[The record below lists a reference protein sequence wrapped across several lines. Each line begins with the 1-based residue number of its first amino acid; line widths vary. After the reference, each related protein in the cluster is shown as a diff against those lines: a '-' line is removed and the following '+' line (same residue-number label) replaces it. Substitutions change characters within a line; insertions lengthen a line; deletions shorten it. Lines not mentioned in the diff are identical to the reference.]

1 MSLSIALKTALSGLT
16 AAQTSLQVTSDNITN
31 ANTPGY
37 TRKSVEF
44 ESRRILAQGA
54 GVQTGEITRAVDEF
68 VVSQIRDQLATV
80 GDFKVRDQFLRQI
93 QNLFGSPEDNRTL
106 TNSLNELK
114 NALETLALTP
124 EFDANSVEVVN
135 IARQLAN
142 MLNQTAN
149 TVQQLRADASNEIER
164 LVTLLDS
171 DLEVIADLN
180 SQVARAVTLNQS
192 SAALEDERDRLLA
205 SVSELID
212 IRLVENSDGTVTVFT
227 GSGRLLVNGGTA
239 TDLSHTAAAQ
249 TSASVFYL
257 DPSDPNYP
265 GPITGIFVGGSTAP
279 GDDITSEIANGRL
292 FALIDMR
299 DNVLPKLQSEMDYL
313 AQSLISEINGVHN
326 GGTAFPPPSS
336 LTGSHTFVGGD
347 VFSATGTVRIAV
359 IDQTD
364 GTVVETLDLA
374 LGGLTTVGAVAAAV
388 GGMTNAT
395 ASLNANGQLVI
406 SAANAGQGIAI
417 NELDSAVTTV
427 GSETRGF
434 SHFFG
439 LNDLFQAN
447 VNGSAYNGFASSRL
461 NDSTTALG
469 LTGTLTF
476 SGSGVSTGVAYGA
489 GDSIDAIAASINA
502 NGTLAGAN
510 ITASVIDDGSG
521 RRLVIQDSD
530 GDNFVLT
537 DSGTL
542 LASTNMDNAPTSV
555 STVLSVNSAV
565 LASPSL
571 VARGT
576 LSSAG
581 GLAPGDIGLSVGDG
595 STANALAGLL
605 DSDIGFAAMGGLSAT
620 TTTLARYAA
629 SALAVQSTLAANA
642 QDELDF
648 NTTFL
653 ATLETRNSA
662 ISGVNLD
669 EELANLVVL
678 EQAFNAS
685 ARVITVTSEMLDEL
699 INIVR

>member
-1 MSLSIALKTALSGLT
+1 MSLTLALKTALSGLT
-16 AAQTSLQVTSDNITN
+16 AAQASLRVTSDNIAN
-31 ANTPGY
+31 ANTPGF

-68 VVSQIRDQLATV
+68 VVGQIRDQISTV
-80 GDFKVRDQFLRQI
+80 GDFTVRDQFLRQI

-106 TNSLNELK
+106 TNALNDLK

-142 MLNQTAN
+142 MLNQTAS
-149 TVQQLRADASNEIER
+149 TVQQLRADASGEIER
-164 LVTLLDS
+164 LVNVVDANLK
-171 DLEVIADLN
+171 VIADLN
-180 SQVARAVTLNQS
+180 SQIARAVTLNQTS
-192 SAALEDERDRLLA
+192 SALEDERDRLIA
-205 SVSELID
+205 AVSEHID
-212 IRLVENSDGTVTVFT
+212 IRLVDNSDGTVTVFT

-279 GDDITSEIANGRL
+279 ADDITSEIANGRL
-292 FALIDMR
+292 HALIDMR
-299 DNVLPKLQSEMDYL
+299 DNVLPNLQREMDYL
-313 AQSLISEINGVHN
+313 AQSLMSEVNAVHN

-336 LTGSHTFVGGD
+336 LTGSHAFAGAD
-347 VFSATGTVRIAV
+347 VFSANGTVRIA
-359 IDQTD
+359 IINQTD

-374 LGGLTTVGAVAAAV
+374 LGGLTTVNAVAAAIS
-388 GGMTNAT
+388 GMTNAT
-395 ASLNANGQLVI
+395 ASLNANGQLVVA
-406 SAANAGQGIAI
+406 AANAGQGIAI

-427 GSETRGF
+427 GAETRGF

-447 VNGSAYNGFASSRL
+447 VNGSTYSAFSTSRL
-461 NDSTTALG
+461 NDSTTPLG
-469 LTGTLTF
+469 LAGTLTF
-476 SGSGVSTGVAYGA
+476 DANGLSTGVAYA
-489 GDSIDAIAASINA
+489 VGDSIDDIAAAING
-502 NGTLAGAN
+502 NGTLSGAN
-510 ITASVIDDGSG
+510 ITASVVDEGSG
-521 RRLVIQDSD
+521 RRLIVQDSD

-555 STVLSVNSAV
+555 STVLSVSSTI

-576 LSSAG
+576 LSNAG
-581 GLAPGDIGLSVGDG
+581 GLAPGDVGVSVGDG
-595 STANALAGLL
+595 SAANALAGLL
-605 DSDIGFAAMGGLSAT
+605 DSDIAFAATGGLSAT

-629 SALAVQSTLAANA
+629 SALAVQSTLAASA
-642 QDELDF
+642 QDELNF

-662 ISGVNLD
+662 ISGVNID
-669 EELANLVVL
+669 EELANLVIL

-685 ARVITVTSEMLDEL
+685 ARVITVTSQMLDEL
-699 INIVR
+699 INTVR